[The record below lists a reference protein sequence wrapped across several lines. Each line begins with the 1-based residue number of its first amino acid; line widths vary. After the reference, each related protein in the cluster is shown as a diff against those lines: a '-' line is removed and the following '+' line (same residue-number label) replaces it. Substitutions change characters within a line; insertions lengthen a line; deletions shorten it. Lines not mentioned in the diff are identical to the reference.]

1 MLANLSEHAAD
12 CPNLSFEEIVKLH
25 NSLKDDLLDSAALV
39 AVGFRFADPYIH
51 ETIDFALRANRELRV
66 ICCLKHD
73 PQPNAR
79 LWKLM
84 QAFPERVV
92 LLRGIEGKPVSFGK
106 EGFLPALEEIL
117 RKSRIAPRKCR
128 KLRGHTGSTSLK
140 GRE

>member
-1 MLANLSEHAAD
+1 MLANISEHAAD
-12 CPNLSFEEIVKLH
+12 CPNLSFEEIAKLH
-25 NSLKDDLLDSAALV
+25 NRLKDDLLDSAALV

-73 PQPNAR
+73 PQPNAP
-79 LWKLM
+79 LWRLM

-106 EGFLPALEEIL
+106 EGFLTALEEIL
-117 RKSRIAPRKCR
+117 
-128 KLRGHTGSTSLK
+128 
-140 GRE
+140 GRAG